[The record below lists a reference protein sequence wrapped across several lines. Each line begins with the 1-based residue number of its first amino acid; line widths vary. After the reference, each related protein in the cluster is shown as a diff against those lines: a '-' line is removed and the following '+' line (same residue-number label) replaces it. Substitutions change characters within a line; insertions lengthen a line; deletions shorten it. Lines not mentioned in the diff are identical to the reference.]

1 MSFSRYA
8 IEKKQVSLD
17 MGVTW
22 QDTTP
27 IETRNGRLLGTYMT
41 LLECEDKNCDL
52 EEYRYELEEVE
63 KPDTYCG
70 IKIPYGYAET
80 ITFTSG
86 TRICGV
92 KTLGGNLGCQVTSD
106 TSHALRYPI
115 YQYDSEQ
122 GYTVDISKVQ
132 IEQPPGGNCSAWVEY
147 NVVNL
152 HGDALEGLTEPNCC
166 NCCNETTC
174 FKVNEY
180 MPWVGEKIKRVF
192 KKHYKRDHCS
202 EEWYLDEEY
211 VPIDMGF
218 GERWVKVYEDMY
230 KETWQHQIVTDVLS
244 GNKFVWEN
252 EGEPFDY
259 EYEVSIPQDVQ
270 VIEYLR
276 ADGIAANASVS
287 TDNYGMK
294 LMIDPINLGIPS
306 GNFGCNSKQC
316 WKWSGND
323 PYYIYPSKI
332 TIQPN
337 TWKYVNF
344 DKIASLFS
352 SSGYTNVLD
361 NTYVGGVIPLNEGKT
376 YFPYKVPSSNGWEDE
391 YLNSSEYGFVN
402 REGNKIAVEYIF
414 GQYTNTSGVRQNLYG
429 NASKAISFPS
439 DAVDIVF
446 NDHVESI
453 PFYGLR
459 NNTTLTSVTFNSVT
473 SIEDAAFNY
482 CTNLQSVAFNHPNT
496 FLDDDAFS
504 YSGLRSVDL
513 SNVSSLGYEVFE
525 QCKSLTGITF
535 GNSLTY
541 VGDVMFRECTSL
553 TSIVIPSNISEI
565 RDGAFVGCNSITSV
579 TFDEGGEYTVRQRAF
594 NGCKIKILT
603 IRSTTPP
610 VVSGFKPTETFTF
623 ASNYLI
629 FVPCESVDAYKNSIY
644 WRDVSGRIYPIP
656 NVYRWVNDGYVC
668 IDGMEYLKEKKQGR
682 STKCS
687 DSSWYDVGETRVS
700 GGLIECGYEKIAYL
714 YRDESHKGTIDDL
727 GVSLKD
733 DTKIVIKVRPTN
745 YGGGMIVGEVNPPNE
760 NDDYSFF
767 WSDNRMFYY
776 YGYNKL
782 QSPLNS
788 LPIFRNYV
796 FEVGNCYI
804 KNLTTG
810 KYIFEA
816 NAMSGVATAHTR
828 TLGLFRGYAYGEIY
842 YIKIYEGNTLVKD
855 FVPAKLED
863 GSATLYD
870 TLSKTYCTVSNG
882 TFGAPT
888 E

>member
-1 MSFSRYA
+1 MSFSRYS

-17 MGVTW
+17 KGVTW
-22 QDTTP
+22 QDAVP

-41 LLECEDKNCDL
+41 LIECEDLNCDL

-63 KPDTYCG
+63 RPDTYCG
-70 IKIPYGYAET
+70 VKIPYGYADT

-86 TRICGV
+86 IRVCGV
-92 KTLGGNLGCQVTSD
+92 STIGGSGCQVTMDS
-106 TSHALRYPI
+106 SHALRYPI

-122 GYTVDISKVQ
+122 GYTVDVGTVHSQNLGNCTAQ
-132 IEQPPGGNCSAWVEY
+132 IEY
-147 NVVNL
+147 FVVDL

-166 NCCNETTC
+166 SCCNETTC
-174 FKVNEY
+174 FNVDKY

-218 GERWVKVYEDMY
+218 GERWVKTSEDMY
-230 KETWQHQIVTDVLS
+230 KETWQHQIVTDILS
-244 GNKFVWEN
+244 DNKVVWEN

-270 VIEYLR
+270 LIEYLR
-276 ADGIAANASVS
+276 ADGIAANSGVS

-323 PYYIYPSKI
+323 PYYVYPNNI

-391 YLNSSEYGFVN
+391 YLNSSEFGFIN
-402 REGNKIAVEYIF
+402 REGNKIPVEYIF
-414 GQYTNTSGVRQNLYG
+414 GQYTNTNGVRQNLYG
-429 NASKAISFPS
+429 NASKTMSKPS

-446 NDHVESI
+446 NDHVESL
-453 PFYGLR
+453 PSYAFR
-459 NNTTLTSVTFNSVT
+459 SNTTLTSVTFNSVS
-473 SIEDAAFNY
+473 SIGQAAFEY

-496 FLDDDAFS
+496 KLDSEAFS
-504 YSGLRSVDL
+504 HSGLRSVNL
-513 SNVSSLGYEVFE
+513 SNVSRLGEYVFYG
-525 QCKSLTGITF
+525 CTSLTGITF

-541 VGDVMFRECTSL
+541 LGNQMFRACTSL
-553 TSIVIPSNISEI
+553 TGIVIPPNIKEI
-565 RDGAFVGCNSITSV
+565 RDAAFVGCNSITSV
-579 TFDEGGEYTVRQRAF
+579 TFDEGGAYQIYDRAF
-594 NGCKIKILT
+594 SGCNIKILT
-603 IRSTTPP
+603 MRTTTPP
-610 VVSGFKPTETFTF
+610 VVYGFKPTQVFTF

-629 FVPCESVDAYKNSIY
+629 FVPCQSVDAYKNSLY
-644 WRDVSGRIYPIP
+644 WRDVSSMIHPIP
-656 NVYRWVNDGYVC
+656 NEYRWVDDGYVC
-668 IDGMEYLKEKKQGR
+668 IGGMKYLQEKKQGR
-682 STKCS
+682 NATCV
-687 DSSWYDVGETRVS
+687 DDAWYDVGETRVS
-700 GGLIECGYEKIAYL
+700 GGLFECGYEEIAYI
-714 YRDESHKGTIDDL
+714 YRDSSHRGFISDL
-727 GVSLKD
+727 GVTLKD
-733 DTKIVIKVRPTN
+733 DTKIEIKLKPTN
-745 YGGGMIVGEVNPPNE
+745 NGGGMIIGEVNPPNDD
-760 NDDYSFF
+760 DDYRFF
-767 WSDNRMFYY
+767 WYNSRIFYDYGSDRVYST
-776 YGYNKL
+776 L
-782 QSPLNS
+782 VLNTD
-788 LPIFRNYV
+788 YV
-796 FEVGNCYI
+796 LEVGNYYV

-810 KYIFEA
+810 RYILQGDA
-816 NAMSGVATAHTR
+816 KSGVATAHTR
-828 TLGLFRGYAYGEIY
+828 TLGLFREENNDYAWIY
-842 YIKIYEGNTLVKD
+842 YIKVYEGDTLVKD
-855 FVPAKLED
+855 FIPVKSED

-870 TLSKTYCTVSNG
+870 KVSKTHCTVSNG
-882 TFGAPT
+882 TFGAPS
-888 E
+888 

>member
-1 MSFSRYA
+1 MSFSKYA
-8 IEKKQVSLD
+8 TEKKQLSLD
-17 MGVTW
+17 KGVTW
-22 QDTTP
+22 QDATP
-27 IETRNGRLLGTYMT
+27 SETRNGRLVGTYRT
-41 LLECEDKNCDL
+41 LIECEDLNCDL
-52 EEYRYELEEVE
+52 EEYRYELKEVE
-63 KPDTYCG
+63 RPDTYCG
-70 IKIPYGYAET
+70 VKIPYGYAET

-86 TRICGV
+86 ILICG
-92 KTLGGNLGCQVTSD
+92 TSTIGGSGCQVTLDS
-106 TSHALRYPI
+106 SHAIRYPI

-122 GYTVDISKVQ
+122 GYTVDIGTYKSNNL
-132 IEQPPGGNCSAWVEY
+132 GEY
-147 NVVNL
+147 CTADAVYFVVDL

-166 NCCNETTC
+166 SCCNETTC
-174 FKVNEY
+174 FNVDKY
-180 MPWVGEKIKRVF
+180 MPWVGEKIKKLF
-192 KKHYKRDHCS
+192 KKRYKRDHCS

-218 GERWVKVYEDMY
+218 GERWVKTFENMY
-230 KETWQHQIVTDVLS
+230 KETWQHQIATDVLS

-259 EYEVSIPQDVQ
+259 EYEVTVPQDVQ
-270 VIEYLR
+270 LIEYLR
-276 ADGIAANASVS
+276 ADGLAANAGVS

-337 TWKYVNF
+337 TWKYANF

-402 REGNKIAVEYIF
+402 REGNKIPVEYIF

-429 NASKAISFPS
+429 NASKTISFPS

-453 PFYGLR
+453 PFYGFR

-473 SIEDAAFNY
+473 SIGDAAFSY
-482 CTNLQSVAFNHPNT
+482 CTNLQSVTFNHHNT

-513 SNVSSLGYEVFE
+513 SNVSRVGYEVFD

-541 VGDVMFRECTSL
+541 VGDVMFRGCSSL
-553 TSIVIPSNISEI
+553 TDIFIPSNISSI
-565 RDGAFVGCNSITSV
+565 SDGAFLYCKSITSV
-579 TFDEGGEYTVRQRAF
+579 TFDEGGDYTVRKNAF
-594 NGCKIKILT
+594 NGCKIKKLT
-603 IRSTTPP
+603 MRSTTPP

-629 FVPCESVDAYKNSIY
+629 FVPCQSVDEYKKSIY
-644 WRDVSGRIYPIP
+644 WSEVSSRIYPIP
-656 NVYRWVNDGYVC
+656 NEYRWVDDGDVC
-668 IDGMEYLKEKKQGR
+668 IDGMKYLREKKQGR
-682 STKCS
+682 NSACV
-687 DSSWYDVGETRVS
+687 DDAWYDVGETRVS
-700 GGLIECGYEKIAYL
+700 GGLIKCGYEEIAYI
-714 YRDESHKGTIDDL
+714 YRDYSHNGDIADL
-727 GVSLKD
+727 GVTLKD
-733 DTKIVIKVRPTN
+733 NTRIEIKLRPTN
-745 YGGGMIVGEVNPPNE
+745 AGGGMIIGEVNPPNDD
-760 NDDYSFF
+760 DDYRFF
-767 WSDNRMFYY
+767 WYLNRLYY
-776 YGYNKL
+776 DYGYDRMYSTL
-782 QSPLNS
+782 ALN
-788 LPIFRNYV
+788 NDYV
-796 FEVGNCYI
+796 LEVGNYYV
-804 KNLTTG
+804 KNITTG
-810 KYIFEA
+810 NYILQGDA
-816 NAMSGVATAHTR
+816 KSGVATAHTR
-828 TLGLFRGYAYGEIY
+828 TLGLFGNVVEDFAWIY
-842 YIKIYEGNTLVKD
+842 YIKVYEDDTLVKD
-855 FVPAKLED
+855 FIPVKMED

-870 TLSKTYCTVSNG
+870 TVSKTNCSVRRG

>member
-1 MSFSRYA
+1 MSFSKYA

-22 QDTTP
+22 QDATP
-27 IETRNGRLLGTYMT
+27 SETRNGRLLGTYRT
-41 LLECEDKNCDL
+41 LVECEDLNCDL

-70 IKIPYGYAET
+70 VKIPYGYAET

-86 TRICGV
+86 IRVCGV
-92 KTLGGNLGCQVTSD
+92 KPIAGSGCEVTMDS
-106 TSHALRYPI
+106 SRALRYPI

-122 GYTVDISKVQ
+122 GYTVDIGTVHSQNLGNCTAQ
-132 IEQPPGGNCSAWVEY
+132 IEY
-147 NVVNL
+147 FVVDL

-166 NCCNETTC
+166 SCCNETTC
-174 FKVNEY
+174 FKVDKY
-180 MPWVGEKIKRVF
+180 MPWVGEKLKRVF

-211 VPIDMGF
+211 VPVDMGF
-218 GERWVKVYEDMY
+218 GERWVKTYEDMY
-230 KETWQHQIVTDVLS
+230 KETWQHQIVTDVLP

-252 EGEPFDY
+252 EGESFDY
-259 EYEVSIPQDVQ
+259 EYEVSIPQDVEL
-270 VIEYLR
+270 IEYLR
-276 ADGIAANASVS
+276 ADGLAANSGVS
-287 TDNYGMK
+287 FDNYGMK
-294 LMIDPINLGIPS
+294 LMIDPTNLGIPS

-316 WKWSGND
+316 WEWAGND
-323 PYYIYPSKI
+323 PYYIYPNNI

-337 TWKYVNF
+337 TWKYVYF
-344 DKIASLFS
+344 DKINSLFS
-352 SSGYTNVLD
+352 SSSYTDVLD
-361 NTYVGGVIPLNEGKT
+361 NTYVGGVFPLNEGKP
-376 YFPYKVPSSNGWEDE
+376 YFPYRVPSSNGWEDE
-391 YLNSSEYGFVN
+391 YLNASEFGFIN
-402 REGNKIAVEYIF
+402 RKGNKIAVEYIF
-414 GQYTNTSGVRQNLYG
+414 GQYTNTSGVRQNFYG
-429 NASKAISFPS
+429 NASKTMSVPS

-453 PFYGLR
+453 PYHTF
-459 NNTTLTSVTFNSVT
+459 NANTTLTSVTFNSVS
-473 SIEDAAFNY
+473 SIGQVAFAY

-496 FLDDDAFS
+496 SLDDESFS
-504 YSGLRSVDL
+504 HSGLRSVNL
-513 SNVSSLGYEVFE
+513 SNVSSLGEYVFYG
-525 QCKSLTGITF
+525 CKSLTGITF

-541 VGDVMFRECTSL
+541 LGNQMFRACTSL
-553 TSIVIPSNISEI
+553 TDIVIPSNISEI
-565 RDGAFVGCNSITSV
+565 RDAAFSDCKSITSV
-579 TFDEGGEYTVRQRAF
+579 TFDEGGAYNIGQNAF
-594 NGCKIKILT
+594 SGCNIKILT
-603 IRSTTPP
+603 MRTTTPP
-610 VVSGFKPTETFTF
+610 FVYGFYPTKIITFD
-623 ASNYLI
+623 SNYLI
-629 FVPCESVDAYKNSIY
+629 FVPCQSVDAYKNSLY
-644 WRDVSGRIYPIP
+644 WSEVSGRIYPIP
-656 NVYRWVNDGYVC
+656 NEYRWVDDGYVC

-687 DSSWYDVGETRVS
+687 DSTWYDVGETRIS

-727 GVSLKD
+727 GVTLKD
-733 DTKIVIKVRPTN
+733 DTKIVIKVTPTN
-745 YGGGMIVGEVNPPNE
+745 YGGGMIIGEVNPPNDD
-760 NDDYSFF
+760 DDYRFF
-767 WSDNRMFYY
+767 WDNNRMFYY
-776 YGYNKL
+776 YAYQKL

-828 TLGLFRGYAYGEIY
+828 TLGLFRKYDYGEIY
-842 YIKIYEGNTLVKD
+842 YIKIYEGDTLVKD
-855 FVPAKLED
+855 FIPVKLED

-870 TLSKTYCTVSNG
+870 TLSKTYCSVSNG
-882 TFGAPT
+882 TLGAPT

>member
-22 QDTTP
+22 QDATP
-27 IETRNGRLLGTYMT
+27 IETRNGRLLGTYST

-70 IKIPYGYAET
+70 VKIPYGYAET

-86 TRICGV
+86 IIVCGI
-92 KTLGGNLGCQVTSD
+92 KPIGGSGCEVTTDS
-106 TSHALRYPI
+106 SHALRYPI

-122 GYTVDISKVQ
+122 GYTVAIGTVHTQNLGDYCTFQK
-132 IEQPPGGNCSAWVEY
+132 EY
-147 NVVNL
+147 FVVDL

-174 FKVNEY
+174 FNVNKY

-218 GERWVKVYEDMY
+218 GERWVKTYEDMY
-230 KETWQHQIVTDVLS
+230 KETWQHQIVTDILS
-244 GNKFVWEN
+244 DNKVVWEN

-270 VIEYLR
+270 LIEYLR

-306 GNFGCNSKQC
+306 GNFGCNPKQC
-316 WKWSGND
+316 WKWNGND
-323 PYYIYPSKI
+323 PYYINPNNI

-361 NTYVGGVIPLNEGKT
+361 NTYVGGVIPLNEGNT
-376 YFPYKVPSSNGWEDE
+376 YFPYKVPSSNGFEDE
-391 YLNSSEYGFVN
+391 YLNSSEYGFIN

-414 GQYTNTSGVRQNLYG
+414 GQYTNTSGVRQNFYG
-429 NASKAISFPS
+429 NASKTMSVPS
-439 DAVDIVF
+439 DAVDVVF
-446 NDHVESI
+446 NDHVESL
-453 PFYGLR
+453 PVFAFKG
-459 NNTTLTSVTFNSVT
+459 NTTLTSVTFNRVS
-473 SIEDAAFNY
+473 SIGQAAFTE

-496 FLDDDAFS
+496 FLGTDAFS

-513 SNVSSLGYEVFE
+513 SNVSRLGDEVFDK
-525 QCKSLTGITF
+525 CTSLTGITF

-541 VGDVMFRECTSL
+541 VGNVMFRLCTSL
-553 TSIVIPSNISEI
+553 TDIVIPSNISKI
-565 RDGAFVGCNSITSV
+565 RDGAFYLCNSITSV
-579 TFDEGGEYTVRQRAF
+579 TFEEGGNYTIYGSAF
-594 NGCKIKILT
+594 SGCNIKILT
-603 IRSTTPP
+603 MRTTTPP
-610 VVSGFKPTETFTF
+610 VVKGFKPTETFTF
-623 ASNYLI
+623 ASNCLI
-629 FVPCESVDAYKNSIY
+629 YVPCQSVDAYKVSVY
-644 WRDVSGRIYPIP
+644 WRGVSSMIHPIP
-656 NVYRWVNDGYVC
+656 NEYRWVNDGYVC
-668 IDGMEYLKEKKQGR
+668 IDGMKYLREKKQGR
-682 STKCS
+682 NASCA
-687 DSSWYDVGETRVS
+687 DDAWYDVGETRVS
-700 GGLIECGYEKIAYL
+700 GGLIKCGYEEIEYI
-714 YRDESHKGTIDDL
+714 YRDSSHRGFISDL
-727 GVSLKD
+727 GVTLKD
-733 DTKIVIKVRPTN
+733 DTKIEIKLRPTSN
-745 YGGGMIVGEVNPPNE
+745 GGGMIIGEVNSP
-760 NDDYSFF
+760 NDDDDYRFF
-767 WSDNRMFYY
+767 WYNNRIFYDYGSDRM
-776 YGYNKL
+776 N
-782 QSPLNS
+782 SPLAINTDY
-788 LPIFRNYV
+788 LL
-796 FEVGNCYI
+796 EVGNYYI

-810 KYIFEA
+810 NYILQGSA
-816 NAMSGVATAHTR
+816 KSGVATAHTR
-828 TLGLFRGYAYGEIY
+828 TLGLFGEVNDDYAWIY
-842 YIKIYEGNTLVKD
+842 YIKVYEGETLVKD
-855 FVPAKLED
+855 FIPVKFED
-863 GSATLYD
+863 GSGTLYD
-870 TLSKTYCTVSNG
+870 TISKTPCTVSNG

>member
-1 MSFSRYA
+1 MSFSKYA
-8 IEKKQVSLD
+8 LEKKQVSLD

-22 QDTTP
+22 QDAVP

-41 LLECEDKNCDL
+41 LLECEDKDCDL

-63 KPDTYCG
+63 RQDTYCG
-70 IKIPYGYAET
+70 VKIPYGYAET

-86 TRICGV
+86 IRVCGIS
-92 KTLGGNLGCQVTSD
+92 TIGGIGCQVTMDS
-106 TSHALRYPI
+106 SHALRYPI

-122 GYTVDISKVQ
+122 GYTVDVGTVHSQNLGNCTAQ
-132 IEQPPGGNCSAWVEY
+132 IEYFIVD
-147 NVVNL
+147 L

-166 NCCNETTC
+166 SCCNETTC
-174 FKVNEY
+174 FNVNKY

-218 GERWVKVYEDMY
+218 GERWVKTYEDMY

-244 GNKFVWEN
+244 DNKFVWEN

-276 ADGIAANASVS
+276 ADGLAANASVS

-306 GNFGCNSKQC
+306 GNLGCNSNQC
-316 WKWSGND
+316 WKWDGND

-337 TWKYVNF
+337 TWKYVYF

-361 NTYVGGVIPLNEGKT
+361 NTYVGGVFPLNEGNT

-391 YLNSSEYGFVN
+391 YLNSSEYGFIN
-402 REGNKIAVEYIF
+402 RKGNKIAVEYIF
-414 GQYTNTSGVRQNLYG
+414 GQYTNTSGVRQNFYG
-429 NASKAISFPS
+429 NASKTMSVPS

-453 PFYGLR
+453 PYHTF
-459 NNTTLTSVTFNSVT
+459 NANTTLTSVTFNSVS
-473 SIEDAAFNY
+473 SIGQVAFEY

-496 FLDDDAFS
+496 SLGEESFS
-504 YSGLRSVDL
+504 HSGLRSVNL
-513 SNVSSLGYEVFE
+513 SNVSNLYDYVFYG
-525 QCKSLTGITF
+525 CTSLTGITF

-541 VGDVMFRECTSL
+541 LGNQMFRACTSL
-553 TSIVIPSNISEI
+553 TDIVIPSNIKEI
-565 RDGAFVGCNSITSV
+565 RDAAFVGCNSITSV
-579 TFDEGGEYTVRQRAF
+579 TFDEGGAYQIYDRAF
-594 NGCKIKILT
+594 SGCNIKILT
-603 IRSTTPP
+603 MKTTTPP
-610 VVSGFKPTETFTF
+610 VVYGFYPTKIITFD
-623 ASNYLI
+623 SNYLI
-629 FVPCESVDAYKNSIY
+629 FVPCQSVDAYKNSLY
-644 WRDVSGRIYPIP
+644 WREVSSRIHPIP
-656 NVYRWVNDGYVC
+656 NEYRWVDDGYVC
-668 IDGMEYLKEKKQGR
+668 IGGMKYLQEKKQGR
-682 STKCS
+682 NAACV
-687 DSSWYDVGETRVS
+687 DDAWYDVGETRVS
-700 GGLIECGYEKIAYL
+700 GGLFECGYEEIEYI
-714 YRDESHKGTIDDL
+714 YRDSSHKGFISDL
-727 GVSLKD
+727 GVTLKD
-733 DTKIVIKVRPTN
+733 NTKIEIKLRPTN
-745 YGGGMIVGEVNPPNE
+745 NGGGMIIGEVNPPNDD
-760 NDDYSFF
+760 DDYRFF
-767 WSDNRMFYY
+767 WYNSRIFYDYGSDRKYST
-776 YGYNKL
+776 L
-782 QSPLNS
+782 VLNTD
-788 LPIFRNYV
+788 YV
-796 FEVGNCYI
+796 LEVGNYYV

-810 KYIFEA
+810 SYIIQGDA
-816 NAMSGVATAHTR
+816 KSGVATAHTR
-828 TLGLFRGYAYGEIY
+828 TLGLFGEENDYAWIY
-842 YIKIYEGNTLVKD
+842 YIKVYEGNTLVKN
-855 FVPAKLED
+855 FVPVKLED

-870 TLSKTYCTVSNG
+870 TVSKTPCSVSNG

>member
-1 MSFSRYA
+1 MRFSKYA
-8 IEKKQVSLD
+8 LEKKQVSLD

-22 QDTTP
+22 QDAVP

-41 LLECEDKNCDL
+41 LLECEDLNCDL

-70 IKIPYGYAET
+70 VKIPYGYAET

-86 TRICGV
+86 IRVCGV
-92 KTLGGNLGCQVTSD
+92 KPIAGSGCEVTMDS
-106 TSHALRYPI
+106 SHALRYPI

-122 GYTVDISKVQ
+122 GYTVDVGTVHSQNLGNCTAQ
-132 IEQPPGGNCSAWVEY
+132 IEYFIVD
-147 NVVNL
+147 L

-166 NCCNETTC
+166 SCCNETTC
-174 FKVNEY
+174 FNVDKY

-218 GERWVKVYEDMY
+218 GERWVKTYEDMY
-230 KETWQHQIVTDVLS
+230 KETWQHQIVTDVLPD
-244 GNKFVWEN
+244 NKFVWEN

-294 LMIDPINLGIPS
+294 LMIDPINLGIPR

-316 WKWSGND
+316 WEWSGND

-361 NTYVGGVIPLNEGKT
+361 NTYVGGVFPLNEGNT

-391 YLNSSEYGFVN
+391 YLNSSEYGFIN
-402 REGNKIAVEYIF
+402 RKGNKIAVEYIF

-453 PFYGLR
+453 PFYGFR
-459 NNTTLTSVTFNSVT
+459 KNTTLTSVTFNSVS
-473 SIEDAAFNY
+473 SIGTDAFAY

-496 FLDDDAFS
+496 SLGEESFS
-504 YSGLRSVDL
+504 HSGLRSINL
-513 SNVSSLGYEVFE
+513 SNVSNLYDYVFYG
-525 QCKSLTGITF
+525 CTSLTGITF

-541 VGDVMFRECTSL
+541 LGNQMFRACTSL
-553 TSIVIPSNISEI
+553 TDIVIPSNISEI
-565 RDGAFVGCNSITSV
+565 RDAAFIGCNSITSV
-579 TFDEGGEYTVRQRAF
+579 TFDEGGAYRILDSAF
-594 NGCKIKILT
+594 RGCNIKILT
-603 IRSTTPP
+603 MRTTTPP
-610 VVSGFKPTETFTF
+610 FVYGFYPTKIITFD
-623 ASNYLI
+623 SNYLI
-629 FVPCESVDAYKNSIY
+629 FVPCQSVDEYKKSIY
-644 WRDVSGRIYPIP
+644 WRDVSSRIYPIP

-687 DSSWYDVGETRVS
+687 DSSWYDVGETRIS
-700 GGLIECGYEKIAYL
+700 GGLVECGYEKIPYL
-714 YRDESHKGTIDDL
+714 YRDESHNGTIDDL
-727 GVSLKD
+727 GVALKE
-733 DTKIVIKVRPTN
+733 DTKIVIKVSPSN
-745 YGGGMIVGEVNPPNE
+745 YGGGMIIGEVNPPSDD
-760 NDDYSFF
+760 DDYRFF
-767 WSDNRMFYY
+767 WDDNQMFYY
-776 YGYNKL
+776 YGYFKMTTHT
-782 QSPLNS
+782 NS

-804 KNLTTG
+804 KNLMATSG
-810 KYIFEA
+810 SYIFQR
-816 NAMSGVATAHTR
+816 NAISGIATAHTR

-842 YIKIYEGNTLVKD
+842 YIKIYEGDTLVKD

-870 TLSKTYCTVSNG
+870 TLSKTYCSVSNG